1 MDFAAVLPGVRV
13 PVFAINSD
21 LLPTDA
27 ARIRKSLPDFTLD
40 VLDHSGHFLML
51 EAPARFNPLLLK
63 DLDALSARAAH

>member
-1 MDFAAVLPGVRV
+1 M

-21 LLPTDA
+21 LMPTDA

-63 DLDALSARAAH
+63 DLDALAQRAAH